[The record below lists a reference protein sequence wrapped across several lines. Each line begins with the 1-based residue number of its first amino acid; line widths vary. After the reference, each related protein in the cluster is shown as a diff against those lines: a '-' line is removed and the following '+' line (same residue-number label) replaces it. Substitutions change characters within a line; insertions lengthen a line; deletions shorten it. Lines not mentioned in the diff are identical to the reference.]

1 MRLKIRFPL
10 RHPLYPDWVVTPVRA
25 ARGRSAALSG
35 TYWELV
41 RAAALGAAAERAVF
55 VILYPDTPFLS
66 DADRDVLWEAFQVP
80 VYACLLDSDGRLVG
94 YECEAQDGLHIGT
107 IGSHDSH
114 KLVVFSQDS
123 ILGYRIPLDQTVLE
137 KSPCEC
143 GRPGQRLR
151 FTGPRPAAR
160 RFELVTSPRKETPC
174 NTSLDTASA

>member
-1 MRLKIRFPL
+1 MRLKFRFPL
-10 RHPLYPDWVVTPVRA
+10 RHPLYPDWAVTPVRA
-25 ARGRSAALSG
+25 ARRRSTVLSG

-41 RAAALGAAAERAVF
+41 RAASAGKTAERAIF
-55 VILYPDTPFLS
+55 VIHFPETPFLS

-80 VYACLLDSDGRLVG
+80 VYACLLDGDGRLVG

-107 IGSHDSH
+107 ACAGDSQ
-114 KLVVFSQDS
+114 KMEISSEDS

-160 RFELVTSPRKETPC
+160 RLELVHVPR
-174 NTSLDTASA
+174 